1 MGEILDLAERFWR
14 GEIPP
19 RDMWRPTGKSEEMAP
34 GVFFFHSWANVTA
47 IRTEAGL
54 VLVDTGTYTARA
66 QTFAT
71 VRAVDPSPL
80 HAAVYT
86 HGHVDHACGLPPFL
100 EEARETGRPEPLII
114 GHRNVA
120 ARFDRYR
127 LTAPWNGL
135 INSRQF
141 SVSSTWPTAYDYPN
155 VVYDGTHVLEAGET
169 RLELTHARGE
179 TDDHSWLWWPARR
192 MLFTGDLF
200 LWVAP
205 NAGNPQKVQRYAAE
219 WARALR
225 AMAARKAEILI
236 PGHGV
241 PILGEARVRQTLDD
255 TAEWLETLE
264 RETVTRM
271 NAGLALDQILA
282 EVRPPPHLADR
293 PYLQAVYD
301 EPEYVVR
308 NVWRLYGGWWDGQP
322 AHLKPAREAEIGSEI
337 AALVGGAEA
346 LAERALA
353 VAASGRHALACHLVD
368 WAAAAAPDSARVHTA
383 RAGIYEARARISDAL
398 MTRGIFDSTA
408 RDSATKAGSSPE
420 QASGPA
426 SGRAG
431 PSPGLAGPSPGLAGP
446 SPGLA
451 GPSPGPGE

>member
-1 MGEILDLAERFWR
+1 MGDIRDLAERFWR

-19 RDMWRPTGKSEEMAP
+19 RDVWRPTGKSEEMAP
-34 GVFFFHSWANVTA
+34 GVFFFHAWANVTA

-66 QTFAT
+66 RTFAA
-71 VRAVDPSPL
+71 VRTVDPSPL

-86 HGHVDHACGLPPFL
+86 HGHVDHACGLSPFL
-100 EEARETGRPEPLII
+100 EEAHEAGRPAPLIV

-127 LTAPWNGL
+127 RTAPWNGL

-155 VVYDGTHVLEAGET
+155 IVYDGTHALEAGET

-179 TDDHSWLWWPARR
+179 TDDHTWLWWPTRR
-192 MLFTGDLF
+192 ILFTGDLF

-219 WARALR
+219 WAQALR
-225 AMAARKAEILI
+225 AMAACEAEILI

-241 PILGEARVRQTLDD
+241 PVLGAARVRQTLDD

-264 RETVTRM
+264 RETVARM
-271 NAGLALDQILA
+271 NAGLALEQILA
-282 EVRPPPHLADR
+282 EVRPPAHLADR

-337 AALVGGAEA
+337 AALAGGAEA

-368 WAAAAAPDSARVHTA
+368 WAAAAAPDSVRVHAA
-383 RAGIYEARARISDAL
+383 RAGIYDARARGSDAL

-408 RDSATKAGSSPE
+408 RESATRAGRNHE
-420 QASGPA
+420 QAPGPLP
-426 SGRAG
+426 GPAG

-451 GPSPGPGE
+451 GPSPGLGG

>member
-1 MGEILDLAERFWR
+1 
-14 GEIPP
+14 
-19 RDMWRPTGKSEEMAP
+19 
-34 GVFFFHSWANVTA
+34 
-47 IRTEAGL
+47 
-54 VLVDTGTYTARA
+54 
-66 QTFAT
+66 
-71 VRAVDPSPL
+71 
-80 HAAVYT
+80 
-86 HGHVDHACGLPPFL
+86 
-100 EEARETGRPEPLII
+100 
-114 GHRNVA
+114 
-120 ARFDRYR
+120 
-127 LTAPWNGL
+127 
-135 INSRQF
+135 
-141 SVSSTWPTAYDYPN
+141 
-155 VVYDGTHVLEAGET
+155 
-169 RLELTHARGE
+169 
-179 TDDHSWLWWPARR
+179 

-200 LWVAP
+200 FWVAP

-282 EVRPPPHLADR
+282 EVRPPAHLADR

-308 NVWRLYGGWWDGQP
+308 NIWRLYGGWWDGQP

-337 AALVGGAEA
+337 AALAGGAEA

-368 WAAAAAPDSARVHTA
+368 WAAASAPNSARVHTA

-408 RDSATKAGSSPE
+408 RDSATKAGSDPE

-426 SGRAG
+426 PGPAG
-431 PSPGLAGPSPGLAGP
+431 PSPGPARPSPGP
-446 SPGLA
+446 A
-451 GPSPGPGE
+451 GPSPGPGG